1 MERTIDAGDAVRQ
14 MDDLLADVVTRG
26 DRLIVERQGT
36 RVAAVIPIALYDEWM
51 GPRKETARL
60 LREMAEQADMTE
72 DDAME
77 LAIEAVR
84 AVREHG

>member
-1 MERTIDAGDAVRQ
+1 MERTIDADDAVRQ
-14 MDDLLADVVTRG
+14 MDDLLTDVVTRG
-26 DRLIVERQGT
+26 NHLIVERQGT
-36 RVAAVIPIALYDEWM
+36 RVAALIPIALYDEWM
-51 GPRKETARL
+51 EPRKQAVRR

-77 LAIEAVR
+77 LALEAVR

>member
-1 MERTIDAGDAVRQ
+1 MERTVDAGEALRR
-14 MDDLLADVVTRG
+14 MDDLLTYVVTRG

-51 GPRKETARL
+51 GPRKEATRL

-72 DDAME
+72 DEAME
-77 LAIEAVR
+77 LALEAVR